1 MICVYG
7 YILCLRLCCSGGI
20 SCFIFLIKDKIIK
33 LVSMLLVF
41 ACFSLI
47 KATLRGCFYWFF
59 FSLTGLFSM
68 LLEFSLLFHNPTG
81 AALYPRLKWWYY
93 GTAHVLSCCCQP
105 YGAGLFN
112 ACQPYGIGLL
122 FACFTEQVLVSF
134 FAGLTGLVFLCLP
147 ALRSRSWFLFCQ
159 PYGVGLFMFA
169 CFTERVFCFRF
180 ECGL

>member
-1 MICVYG
+1 
-7 YILCLRLCCSGGI
+7 
-20 SCFIFLIKDKIIK
+20 
-33 LVSMLLVF
+33 MLLVF

-93 GTAHVLSCCCQP
+93 GTAHVLSCCCRP
-105 YGAGLFN
+105 YGAGLLMLANLTGLVF
-112 ACQPYGIGLL
+112 CVCLLYGAGLG
-122 FACFTEQVLVSF
+122 FF
-134 FAGLTGLVFLCLP
+134 FAGLTGLVF
-147 ALRSRSWFLFCQ
+147 FVCQ